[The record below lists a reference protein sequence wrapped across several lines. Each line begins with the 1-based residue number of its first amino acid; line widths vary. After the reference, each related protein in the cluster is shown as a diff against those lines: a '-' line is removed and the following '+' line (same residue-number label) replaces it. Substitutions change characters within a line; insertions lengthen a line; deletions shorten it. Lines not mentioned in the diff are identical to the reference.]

1 MSEKQQ
7 NYVLSIYDL
16 MQKIDNKN
24 KVKENNENESAA
36 FDKYVNNRYTLAE
49 KPEILAKI
57 QRLQEEV
64 KDKLTERQIGILNSV
79 MENKFVSDRQIYQ
92 IEKAFNSLIL
102 GIEDEEE
109 KKNVIL
115 GRNTLGTKKWNLIER
130 PDVKEK
136 IIALQKLS
144 DYSDIPYEIQN
155 IFSNILKYNSA
166 SDAQIR
172 TVENTYRRHFKG

>member
-1 MSEKQQ
+1 
-7 NYVLSIYDL
+7 
-16 MQKIDNKN
+16 
-24 KVKENNENESAA
+24 
-36 FDKYVNNRYTLAE
+36 
-49 KPEILAKI
+49 
-57 QRLQEEV
+57 
-64 KDKLTERQIGILNSV
+64 

-166 SDAQIR
+166 SDA
-172 TVENTYRRHFKG
+172 